1 MPQPRNGKTPQAT
14 PRIEERGETALGDYL
29 RQLEA
34 VRRRSRHT
42 IRNYR
47 HDLGGFFAFLAGRGV
62 AFDSAGREIAREYL
76 GALREREVA
85 PASIKRVASTIRAFY
100 GWLDA
105 EGRLPPGKPGDSILR
120 LRSPKAPRLLPHFL
134 SEEEALALVRG
145 PEPEAA
151 GAGTDGD
158 GDDGEGD
165 LARARALRD
174 AALLELL
181 YGAGLRV
188 GEAAALDCADLDLT
202 NRLAHVLGKGDR
214 PRVALF
220 GEPARDALGAWLGEG
235 RPALARG
242 AEAALFLNRSGG
254 RLSARSMQAIVRS
267 AGTAAAIRQ
276 RVHPH
281 LLRHSAATHMLERG
295 ADLRIV
301 QRLLGHASAD
311 ATQIYTAVTSS
322 RRDKLVA
329 TALAQARDAEHG
341 RGA

>member
-1 MPQPRNGKTPQAT
+1 MPWPRNGETPQTT
-14 PRIEERGETALGDYL
+14 PGIEERGETALGDYL

-47 HDLGGFFAFLAGRGV
+47 RDIEGFLAFLAARGV
-62 AFDSAGREIAREYL
+62 AFDGAGREIAREYL
-76 GALREREVA
+76 GVLRVEREVA

-120 LRSPKAPRLLPHFL
+120 LRFPKAPRLLPHFL
-134 SEEEALALVRG
+134 SEEEARALVRA

-151 GAGTDGD
+151 AEDGP
-158 GDDGEGD
+158 E
-165 LARARALRD
+165 RARALRD

-188 GEAAALDCADLDLT
+188 SEAAALDCADLDLT

-242 AEAALFLNRSGG
+242 AEAALFLNRSGR

>member
-1 MPQPRNGKTPQAT
+1 MPRPRNGETPQTA
-14 PRIEERGETALGDYL
+14 PGIGERGEAALGDYL

-47 HDLGGFFAFLAGRGV
+47 RDIEGFLAFLAARGV
-62 AFDSAGREIAREYL
+62 AFDGAGREIAREYL
-76 GALREREVA
+76 GVLRVEREVA

-120 LRSPKAPRLLPHFL
+120 LRFPKAPRLLPHFL
-134 SEEEALALVRG
+134 SEEEARALVRA

-151 GAGTDGD
+151 GAGAD
-158 GDDGEGD
+158 GDDDDGGP
-165 LARARALRD
+165 ARARALRD

-188 GEAAALDCADLDLT
+188 SEAAALDCADLDLT

-329 TALAQARDAEHG
+329 TALAQAREAEHG
-341 RGA
+341 SGA